1 MNVLLMRHGKTA
13 GNLLRRYIGRT
24 DEPLCPEGV
33 EHVIATG
40 IDPTVKRVYVSP
52 MRRAVETATI
62 KFPNAQQI
70 VINDLREMD
79 FGDFEG
85 LSADDMV
92 ENAAYRA
99 WVESEC
105 HDECPNGESGAGFI
119 ERICHCFDE
128 LVRACIARGEK
139 DLVIVAHGGTIMS
152 ILWKY
157 AEERRNFYEWPVGNA
172 CFYRAA
178 LDEATWFEHPALY
191 DVTYHEVLSAN
202 S

>member
-40 IDPTVKRVYVSP
+40 TDPTVKRVYVSP

-105 HDECPNGESGAGFI
+105 QDVRGSGAGFI
-119 ERICHCFDE
+119 ERIYLFDDWCALHRPWRERSCH
-128 LVRACIARGEK
+128 RG
-139 DLVIVAHGGTIMS
+139 HGGT
-152 ILWKY
+152 L
-157 AEERRNFYEWPVGNA
+157 
-172 CFYRAA
+172 
-178 LDEATWFEHPALY
+178 
-191 DVTYHEVLSAN
+191 
-202 S
+202 